1 MENFKLSLETAMEY
15 YRSTFFENYKSNC
28 EFFECAKMK
37 KISESTF
44 YNWKKTKE
52 NEFKSFKKMYSKG
65 LFEKYY
71 LKNDYETSD
80 EEDDAI
86 GCFPKGTPQYEKR
99 VVVEATP
106 IIPVEVVDC
115 VDSICQELEFMEL
128 ENQEKQ
134 NTNDDD
140 VIDPYANDNTPVE
153 PIDDDYIYQ
162 STAGGDKLKM
172 EMLEEKEQREI
183 DKKIIED
190 RQNASEDRIFCQ
202 SCDYEI
208 QNLYDTKM
216 FNNGN
221 EDVYVCNTCYN
232 DIDTLKGY
240 VKLYFEKCRNVAR
253 CVEIEV
259 NKTKPKNKVVDKND
273 KPIIKTK
280 KGAKNKNHNPNK
292 SRNDDYNDIYCK
304 CIVWNGGYGGQ
315 CSMKANGEFG
325 MCKTH
330 YKKCV
335 PVQQKLVMPEP
346 RWWFGHIDEGS
357 KNNLYDTLNYD
368 ECGWEEDTAISS
380 LPKTLFGD
388 VNKSTLNIKWKN

>member
-1 MENFKLSLETAMEY
+1 MENFKLSLETAMEL
-15 YRSTFFENYKSNC
+15 YRKGFFETYELNC
-28 EFFECAKMK
+28 DFFK
-37 KISESTF
+37 KIDEKSVSKSTF
-44 YNWKKTKE
+44 YNWKKNTDNQYKI
-52 NEFKSFKKMYSKG
+52 FKKLYKKG
-65 LFEKYY
+65 FFEKYY
-71 LKNDYETSD
+71 LKYDCDSE
-80 EEDDAI
+80 EEDDGK

-106 IIPVEVVDC
+106 IIPVEVIDC
-115 VDSICQELEFMEL
+115 VDSLIQELEFMEL

-134 NTNDDD
+134 NTTDDD
-140 VIDPYANDNTPVE
+140 IDPYANDNTPVE

-162 STAGGDKLKM
+162 STPGGDKLKM
-172 EMLEEKEQREI
+172 EMLEAKEQREI

-190 RQNASEDRIFCQ
+190 RQNAGEDRTFCQ

-208 QNLYDTKM
+208 HNLYDSQM
-216 FNNGN
+216 FNDGN
-221 EDVYVCNTCYN
+221 KNVYVCNTCYN
-232 DIDTLKGY
+232 DITTLKGY
-240 VKLYFEKCRNVAR
+240 VKLYFEKCKNVAR

-259 NKTKPKNKVVDKND
+259 NKTKPINKVVDKND

-280 KGAKNKNHNPNK
+280 KGAKNQNHNPNK
-292 SRNDDYNDIYCK
+292 SRNDEYNDIYCK

-335 PVQQKLVMPEP
+335 PVQEKLVMPEP

-357 KNNLYDTLNYD
+357 KNNLYETLNYD
-368 ECGWEEDTAISS
+368 ECGWDEDTAISS

-388 VNKSTLNIKWKN
+388 VNKSNFNIRWKN